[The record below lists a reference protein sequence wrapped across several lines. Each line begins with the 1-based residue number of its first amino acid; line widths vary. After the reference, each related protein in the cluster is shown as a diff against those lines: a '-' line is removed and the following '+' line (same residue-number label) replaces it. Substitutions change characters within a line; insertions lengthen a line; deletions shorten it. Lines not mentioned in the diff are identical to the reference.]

1 MERNRDNFED
11 FGSEE
16 PIFPGDNTPE
26 FSHDQSGRPA
36 PVGPEWF
43 DRNWLR
49 ANGAATNEAGDVV
62 RVGSAVLVLL
72 ASPAELAIPGQE
84 LDQSLRSRGMLS
96 WTRRRP
102 SRAGTL
108 MEQLTRAEAN
118 RKAWIEANPFAVFWA
133 ATAIAKVT
141 SGRRRRPPRR
151 G

>member
-1 MERNRDNFED
+1 MERDRDNFED

-16 PIFPGDNTPE
+16 PIFPGDETPE
-26 FSHDQSGRPA
+26 FSHDQSGHPT

-49 ANGAATNEAGDVV
+49 ANGAATNEEGDIV

-84 LDQSLRSRGMLS
+84 LDESLRSRGMLS
-96 WTRRRP
+96 WARRRAT
-102 SRAGTL
+102 RAGTL
-108 MEQLTRAEAN
+108 MEQLTQAEAN

-133 ATAIAKVT
+133 ATAIARPT
-141 SGRRRRPPRR
+141 TRRRRSSPRR
-151 G
+151 P